1 MAPKE
6 PVVSATSDSSSPA
19 ASVID
24 DGSLKFV
31 YEQGGNNA
39 LPSYQEATGAPVE
52 TRSPLG
58 YKVRWVSATM
68 LNIGMMIGTGVF
80 STPSTILSD
89 TGSVGLSL
97 IFWTIGF
104 VVAAANLAV
113 YLELTSYFPSR
124 SGSEVVYLEQAY
136 PRPKY
141 LLPTTFAVQAVI
153 LSFSSGNA
161 IVLAEYLFQVA
172 DYSPTN
178 WQLKGVAIAGYTVAV
193 LLLSFHTRFSLYL
206 VNVVTIVKLVT
217 LIFISILGL
226 VVLGGHTR
234 VPDPTANF
242 RNAFEGTTN
251 SGYGITNALV
261 KVMFAYNGY
270 QNAMNVV
277 NEVKNPVK
285 TLKKSASLGL
295 ITVAVL
301 YVLCN
306 IAYFAAVPKAEL
318 VKSKQIAATLL
329 FSAVFGSRGATRGLS
344 FLIALSAF
352 GNLIAVLIGQS
363 RMIRECARQGV
374 IPFPKFWVNTRPFG
388 TPLGPYFIKWFVTII
403 MILAPPAG
411 DAFNFIVDLQ
421 SYPAAVFSALL
432 AVGIFLIRRQR
443 KKIGKTETEF
453 RAWNIAAIFTVLVN
467 IYLLAMPWYPPAGGA
482 DGGDVSFWYATYC
495 VVGLGILAICG
506 IYYVVWIYLLPKW
519 YNYQIRQEVLV
530 LEDGSNTHRLVKV
543 PNEEVAAWDEEHDV
557 EGNLRRRTSG
567 GDGGDS
573 KEDA

>member
-1 MAPKE
+1 MAKE
-6 PVVSATSDSSSPA
+6 PVAFATSDDSSPA
-19 ASVID
+19 ESIIS

-39 LPSYQEATGAPVE
+39 LPSYQEASGAPVE
-52 TRSPLG
+52 AKSPLG
-58 YKVRWVSATM
+58 YKVRWVSAAM
-68 LNIGMMIGTGVF
+68 LNIGQMVGTGVF
-80 STPSTILSD
+80 STPSTILTD
-89 TGSVGLSL
+89 TGSVGLAL
-97 IFWTIGF
+97 IYWALGF

-113 YLELTSYFPSR
+113 YLEFTSYFPSR

-141 LLPTTFAVQAVI
+141 LLPTTFAVQSVI

-172 DYSPTN
+172 DYTPTN

-193 LLLSFHTRFSLYL
+193 LLLAFHTRFSLYL
-206 VNVVTIVKLVT
+206 VNVVTIVKIIT
-217 LIFISILGL
+217 LTFISILGL
-226 VVLGGHTR
+226 VVLGGHTK

-261 KVMFAYNGY
+261 KVIFAYAGY
-270 QNAMNVV
+270 TNAMNVV
-277 NEVKNPVK
+277 NEVK
-285 TLKKSASLGL
+285 TLKKSASLSL
-295 ITVAVL
+295 IIVAVL

-318 VKSKQIAATLL
+318 AKSEQIAASLL
-329 FSAVFGSRGATRGLS
+329 FTAVFGSKGATRGLS

-352 GNLIAVLIGQS
+352 GNLIAVLVGQS

-388 TPLGPYFIKWFVTII
+388 TPLGPYFLKWFVTII
-403 MILAPPAG
+403 MIIAPPAG

-421 SYPAAVFSALL
+421 TYTTAVFSALL
-432 AVGIFLIRRQR
+432 ALGIFLIRRQR
-443 KKIGKTETEF
+443 KHIGKTETDF

-467 IYLLAMPWYPPAGGA
+467 IYLLAMPWYPPLGGA
-482 DGGDVSFWYATYC
+482 DGGDVSFWYGTYC
-495 VVGLGILAICG
+495 AVGLGILAVCV
-506 IYYVVWIYLLPKW
+506 IYYIIWIYLLPKV
-519 YNYQIRQEVLV
+519 YRYQIRQEVVV
-530 LEDGSNTHRLVKV
+530 LEDGSTTHRLVKV
-543 PNEEVAAWDEEHDV
+543 PNEEVAAWDEQHDV
-557 EGNLRRRTSG
+557 EGNVRHRMNTG
-567 GDGGDS
+567 VDN
-573 KEDA
+573 KEEA